1 MIAEMYASRTGIG
14 HLIANWGEN
23 FQMPQLF
30 AGVILLA
37 TVAILFNEAVRAL
50 EARCSTWRT

>member
-1 MIAEMYASRTGIG
+1 MIAD
-14 HLIANWGEN
+14 WGEN

-37 TVAILFNEAVRAL
+37 AAAMLFNEAVRAL
-50 EARCSTWRT
+50 ETRCSTWRT